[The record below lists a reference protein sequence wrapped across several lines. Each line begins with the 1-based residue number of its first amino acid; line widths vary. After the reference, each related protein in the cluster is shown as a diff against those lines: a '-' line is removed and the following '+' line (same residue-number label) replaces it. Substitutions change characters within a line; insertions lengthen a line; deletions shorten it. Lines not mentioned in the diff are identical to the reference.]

1 MKLHLLLLASLF
13 QLSNG
18 FMVELK
24 GPLSGEACTG
34 TEYADF
40 KTCVVAD
47 PGLPALNVTEEEA
60 FVSQGPARGL
70 LSYCAGCPGGSPR
83 GSFCFTFCGR
93 RRLSEEGTDTPNVR
107 RVEEEEGTYASYE
120 SGDWTGTGDALV
132 MAEDIIK
139 CLGDVATNHPCL
151 GSTDTMTLVVILYSK

>member
-13 QLSNG
+13 HLSSG
-18 FMVELK
+18 FMAELK

-47 PGLPALNVTEEEA
+47 PVLPVLQETEEEA
-60 FVSQGPARGL
+60 FVSHGPARGL
-70 LSYCAGCPGGSPR
+70 QSYCAGCPGGSPR
-83 GSFCFTFCGR
+83 GSFCFTYCGR
-93 RRLSEEGTDTPNVR
+93 RRLSEEVTDTPNLR
-107 RVEEEEGTYASYE
+107 RVQEEGYALFA
-120 SGDWTGTGDALV
+120 GGVFTGTGTAL
-132 MAEDIIK
+132 DIATDIVE

-151 GSTDTMTLVVILYSK
+151 GSTETMTLTITV